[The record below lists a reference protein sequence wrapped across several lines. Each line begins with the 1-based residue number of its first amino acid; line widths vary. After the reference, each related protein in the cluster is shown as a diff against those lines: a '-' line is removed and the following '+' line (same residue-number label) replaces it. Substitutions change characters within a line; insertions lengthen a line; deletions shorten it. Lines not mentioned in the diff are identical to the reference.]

1 MSTSFCR
8 GASCAPIAA
17 SLLAIFSLFSGEP
30 RAARADVVGQQA
42 AGSANYPNGG
52 LNFIGDMNVA
62 SFAGNDGLYAFA
74 VDPTTD
80 YVLAG
85 SSSNVLPAPLGDGVA
100 GHGQSLLSKVKLN
113 AGGAVPTVVDYTTSY
128 HDGPAT
134 FGNIAGAVSMAIDTG
149 SGLNK
154 LSDHYAYVGG
164 SSNLNN
170 GGLSNGG
177 KIMKVQLFPPDAS
190 FPNGDPGAAPKVV
203 SVYSVSGSSPGFA
216 AAVDDSYAYFLSGT
230 NITRIDLHLAD
241 NSPNKI
247 TTITGLPNLVYYK
260 ADIVNSGG
268 SDMLYVQALGAG
280 VVEINV
286 AAGNV
291 KNTNGVLT
299 LNNGPTV
306 LPFGPSSPGAFAA
319 DATQPYAYIGA
330 GVPNNTTYAHYTA
343 TTFQSSLSKVVLS
356 GPNIGAVT
364 AVSPLPVLPTFV
376 PADPVNVPA
385 GQTDRTGLSLAAI
398 DPDSHAIIVGT
409 DNNLPG
415 NVLKFSS
422 GGNSDLAGP
431 IFAGAVQVPYNA
443 AFYQNTDP
451 VLKQDTFPYRVGDI
465 NMRDVGIDPKAG
477 YVYFGTDTNIPH
489 LLQVQYSQKGSIKGD
504 KVTLPAAAHLTSVN
518 FYANMPAQPSAASTG
533 DLRLAIYS
541 DSSGLP
547 SALMWQSAEIPTKD
561 VPANGGWL
569 SVTNGLPTISEAG
582 DYWLAW
588 QIDSTLDVPSYSPQ
602 GPPTH
607 GFSVPSAYGAFPA
620 SIPVAPPPGAT
631 ASLTLT
637 SDLWSMNVV
646 FNSSLLGDFSGD
658 GHVDAADYVVW
669 RKNMGQPSGT
679 LPNDNTGATIGDDQ
693 YKLWRSNI
701 GNPAASSGSGM
712 GANGNAAPEPSSIAL
727 LMLALTALAGRN
739 QVR

>member
-1 MSTSFCR
+1 MSSSFCR
-8 GASCAPIAA
+8 GASCARIAA
-17 SLLAIFSLFSGEP
+17 SLLVIFSLFSGVP
-30 RAARADVVGQQA
+30 YAARADVVGQQA
-42 AGSANYPNGG
+42 KGSANYPNGG
-52 LNFIGDMNVA
+52 LSFIGDMDVA
-62 SFAGNDGLYAFA
+62 TFAGNDGLYAFA

-85 SSSNVLPAPLGDGVA
+85 SSANVLPTPLGDGIA

-113 AGGAVPTVVDYTTSY
+113 AGGAVPTVAGYTTSY

-149 SGLNK
+149 SGLDK

-164 SSNLNN
+164 SSNTNN

-177 KIMKVQLFPPDAS
+177 KIMKVQLFPSDAS

-203 SVYSVSGSSPGFA
+203 SVYSLSGSPGFA
-216 AAVDDSYAYFLSGT
+216 AAVDDNYAYFLSGT

-241 NSPNKI
+241 NNPNKI

-260 ADIVNSGG
+260 AEIVNSGG
-268 SDMLYVQALGAG
+268 NDMLYVQALGAG

-286 AAGNV
+286 AAANV

-299 LNNGPTV
+299 LNSGPTV
-306 LPFGPSSPGAFAA
+306 LPFSSSSPGTFAA
-319 DATQPYAYIGA
+319 DATQPYAYIGG

-343 TTFQSSLSKVVLS
+343 TTFQSSLSKVVLN

-364 AVSPLPVLPTFV
+364 AVSQLPVLPTFV
-376 PADPVNVPA
+376 PADPVNVPG
-385 GQTDRTGLSLAAI
+385 GQKDRTAPSLAAI

-422 GGNSDLAGP
+422 GGKSDLAGP
-431 IFAGAVQVPYNA
+431 IFAGAVQMPYNA

-451 VLKQDTFPYRVGDI
+451 VLKQDTFPYRIGDI
-465 NMRDVGIDPKAG
+465 NMRDLGIDPKAG

-489 LLQVQYSQKGSIKGD
+489 LLQVQYSQKGSIKGN
-504 KVTLPAAAHLTSVN
+504 KVTLPAAAQLTSVN

-533 DLRLAIYS
+533 DVRLAIYS
-541 DSSGLP
+541 DSGGLP

-569 SVTNGLPTISEAG
+569 SVTSGLPTISEAG

-588 QIDSTLDVPSYSPQ
+588 QLDSTLDVPSYAQ
-602 GPPTH
+602 GTPTY
-607 GFSVPSAYGAFPA
+607 GFSAPSEYGAFPA
-620 SIPVAPPPGAT
+620 SIPIAPPPGAT
-631 ASLTLT
+631 AGLTLT
-637 SDLWSMNVV
+637 SDLWSMNVA
-646 FNSSLLGDFSGD
+646 FNTFPPGDYNHD
-658 GHVDAADYVVW
+658 GYVDATDYVFW
-669 RKNMGQPSGT
+669 RKNDGT
-679 LPNDNTGATIGDDQ
+679 PAGYQT
-693 YKLWRSNI
+693 WRANFGI
-701 GNPAASSGSGM
+701 AA
-712 GANGNAAPEPSSIAL
+712 NAARVDLSEVPEPNVLLLFFVGLAPLTFYFSI
-727 LMLALTALAGRN
+727 R
-739 QVR
+739 

>member
-1 MSTSFCR
+1 MFNSFCP
-8 GASCAPIAA
+8 GALCAKLTAA
-17 SLLAIFSLFSGEP
+17 FLALICLFSIGP
-30 RAARADVVGQQA
+30 HAARADVAGQQA

-85 SSSNVLPAPLGDGVA
+85 SSANVLPMPFGDGVA

-164 SSNLNN
+164 SSNINS

-177 KIMKVQLFPPDAS
+177 KIMKVQLFPSDAN

-203 SVYSVSGSSPGFA
+203 SVYTLSGSPGFA
-216 AAVDDSYAYFLSGT
+216 AAVDDNYAYFLSGT

-241 NSPNKI
+241 NNPNKI
-247 TTITGLPNLVYYK
+247 TTITGLPNLLYYK

-286 AAGNV
+286 AAANV

-299 LNNGPTV
+299 LNSGPTV
-306 LPFGPSSPGAFAA
+306 LPFSPSSPGAFAA

-385 GQTDRTGLSLAAI
+385 GQIDRTGLSLAAI

-431 IFAGAVQVPYNA
+431 IFVGAVQMPYNA

-477 YVYFGTDTNIPH
+477 YVYFGTDTNTPH
-489 LLQVQYSQKGSIKGD
+489 LLQVQYSQKGSIKGN
-504 KVTLPAAAHLTSVN
+504 KISLPAGAELTSVN
-518 FYANMPAQPSAASTG
+518 FYANMPAQPSATSTG
-533 DLRLAIYS
+533 DIRLAIYS
-541 DSSGLP
+541 DTGGMPRGL
-547 SALMWQSAEIPTKD
+547 LWQSSEIPTQNI
-561 VPANGGWL
+561 PANGGWL
-569 SVTNGLPTISEAG
+569 SVTSGLPSISKARR
-582 DYWLAW
+582 L
-588 QIDSTLDVPSYSPQ
+588 
-602 GPPTH
+602 
-607 GFSVPSAYGAFPA
+607 
-620 SIPVAPPPGAT
+620 
-631 ASLTLT
+631 
-637 SDLWSMNVV
+637 
-646 FNSSLLGDFSGD
+646 
-658 GHVDAADYVVW
+658 
-669 RKNMGQPSGT
+669 
-679 LPNDNTGATIGDDQ
+679 
-693 YKLWRSNI
+693 
-701 GNPAASSGSGM
+701 
-712 GANGNAAPEPSSIAL
+712 
-727 LMLALTALAGRN
+727 LAGLASRHHARLAKLHARN
-739 QVR
+739 SWLWFHRPGSLWNLSSVDTNRSPAGCKRGPGSDFRLVEHERRLQHIIAGRFQRRWPC

>member
-1 MSTSFCR
+1 M
-8 GASCAPIAA
+8 PH
-17 SLLAIFSLFSGEP
+17 
-30 RAARADVVGQQA
+30 AARADVAGQQA
-42 AGSANYPNGG
+42 IGSANYPNGG

-80 YVLAG
+80 YALAG
-85 SSSNVLPAPLGDGVA
+85 SSANVLPTPLGDGVA

-149 SGLNK
+149 SGLNN

-164 SSNLNN
+164 SSCTNS

-177 KIMKVQLFPPDAS
+177 KIMKVQLFPADAN

-216 AAVDDSYAYFLSGT
+216 AAVDDNYAYFLSGT

-299 LNNGPTV
+299 LNSGPTV
-306 LPFGPSSPGAFAA
+306 LPFSTSSPGTFAA
-319 DATQPYAYIGA
+319 DATQPYAYIGD

-385 GQTDRTGLSLAAI
+385 GQKDRTGLSLAAI

-422 GGNSDLAGP
+422 GGNSDLTGP
-431 IFAGAVQVPYNA
+431 IFAGAVQMPYNA
-443 AFYQNTDP
+443 AYYQNTDP

-465 NMRDVGIDPKAG
+465 NMRDVGIDSKAG
-477 YVYFGTDTNIPH
+477 YIYFGTDTNTPH
-489 LLQVQYSQKGSIKGD
+489 LLQVQYSQKGSIKGN

-518 FYANMPAQPSAASTG
+518 FYANMPAQPSREFVG
-533 DLRLAIYS
+533 
-541 DSSGLP
+541 
-547 SALMWQSAEIPTKD
+547 
-561 VPANGGWL
+561 
-569 SVTNGLPTISEAG
+569 
-582 DYWLAW
+582 
-588 QIDSTLDVPSYSPQ
+588 
-602 GPPTH
+602 
-607 GFSVPSAYGAFPA
+607 
-620 SIPVAPPPGAT
+620 
-631 ASLTLT
+631 
-637 SDLWSMNVV
+637 
-646 FNSSLLGDFSGD
+646 
-658 GHVDAADYVVW
+658 
-669 RKNMGQPSGT
+669 
-679 LPNDNTGATIGDDQ
+679 
-693 YKLWRSNI
+693 
-701 GNPAASSGSGM
+701 
-712 GANGNAAPEPSSIAL
+712 
-727 LMLALTALAGRN
+727 
-739 QVR
+739 

>member
-1 MSTSFCR
+1 MSSSFCP
-8 GASCAPIAA
+8 GAHRAKLTAVF
-17 SLLAIFSLFSGEP
+17 LALTGLFSIGP
-30 RAARADVVGQQA
+30 HPAYADVAGQQA

-52 LNFIGDMNVA
+52 LNFVGDMDVA

-80 YVLAG
+80 YALSG
-85 SSSNVLPAPLGDGVA
+85 SSANVLPMPFGDGVA
-100 GHGQSLLSKVKLN
+100 GHGESLLSKVKLN
-113 AGGAVPTVVDYTTSY
+113 EGGAVPTVVDYTTSY

-164 SSNLNN
+164 SSNVNS

-177 KIMKVQLFPPDAS
+177 KIMKVQLFPPDAN

-203 SVYSVSGSSPGFA
+203 SVYSVSGSPGYA

-230 NITRIDLHLAD
+230 NIARIDLHLAD
-241 NSPNKI
+241 NNPNKI
-247 TTITGLPNLVYYK
+247 TTITGLPNLLYYK

-299 LNNGPTV
+299 LNSGPTV
-306 LPFGPSSPGAFAA
+306 LPFSPSSPGAFVA

-343 TTFQSSLSKVVLS
+343 ATFQSSLSKVVLS

-364 AVSPLPVLPTFV
+364 AVSPLPALPTFV

-385 GQTDRTGLSLAAI
+385 GQIDRTGLSLAAI
-398 DPDSHAIIVGT
+398 DPDSHAVIVGT

-422 GGNSDLAGP
+422 GGSSDLAGP
-431 IFAGAVQVPYNA
+431 IFAGAVQMPYNA

-451 VLKQDTFPYRVGDI
+451 TLMQDTFPYRVGDI

-477 YVYFGTDTNIPH
+477 YVYFGTDTNTPH
-489 LLQVQYSQKGSIKGD
+489 LLQVQYSQKGSIKGN
-504 KVTLPAAAHLTSVN
+504 KVALPAGAVLSSVN
-518 FYANMPAQPSAASTG
+518 FYANLPAQPSATSSG
-533 DLRLAIYS
+533 NVRLAIYN
-541 DSSGLP
+541 DDGGMPSGL
-547 SALMWQSAEIPTKD
+547 LWQSPEIPTQN
-561 VPANGGWL
+561 VSANGAWL
-569 SVTNGLPTISEAG
+569 SVTSGLPTISAAG

-588 QIDSTLDVPSYSPQ
+588 QADTTLDLPSYAQ
-602 GPPTH
+602 GTQGY
-607 GFSVPSAYGAFPA
+607 GFSVPDAYGVFPA
-620 SIPVAPPPGAT
+620 SIPIAPPAG
-631 ASLTLT
+631 
-637 SDLWSMNVV
+637 
-646 FNSSLLGDFSGD
+646 GEC
-658 GHVDAADYVVW
+658 
-669 RKNMGQPSGT
+669 
-679 LPNDNTGATIGDDQ
+679 
-693 YKLWRSNI
+693 
-701 GNPAASSGSGM
+701 
-712 GANGNAAPEPSSIAL
+712 GANAHF
-727 LMLALTALAGRN
+727 
-739 QVR
+739 